1 MHTTT
6 TQAKVLPPTVE
17 RTARA
22 YLRARMSARTR
33 TADDFY
39 VSSLTGMCS
48 HHESEALSMVGLT
61 IRGSG
66 DLAAAERAILDVR
79 ATCVE
84 ACGTLAEDGA

>member
-1 MHTTT
+1 MTNNDL
-6 TQAKVLPPTVE
+6 ALIEDVE
-17 RTARA
+17 IRQPETGTR
-22 YLRARMSARTR
+22 YLRVMSARTR

-48 HHESEALSMVGLT
+48 HHESEALSMVVLT

-66 DLAAAERAILDVR
+66 DLAAAERAILDIR